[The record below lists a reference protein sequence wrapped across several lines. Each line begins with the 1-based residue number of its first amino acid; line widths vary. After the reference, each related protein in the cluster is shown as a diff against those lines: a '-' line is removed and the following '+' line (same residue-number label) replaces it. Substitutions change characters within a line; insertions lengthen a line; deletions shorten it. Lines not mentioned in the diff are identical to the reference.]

1 MAATDTAIH
10 ATEEQDPSDDHPLP
24 NADVDSEE
32 VQPKGIDPAVQQSPS
47 ARHHEE
53 APSITDGTTGDELHD
68 TATST
73 GGQQSEGDFHDDAAM
88 SVAEGVIEDEHQDT
102 ETITEMSKRPVKK
115 NTKRITF
122 PGRSSRPSQPY
133 PRARTAQQY
142 TANLK
147 WKSEQDLKKDFI
159 KQITLKKRSGDSD
172 ITLEPPKAKRRR
184 QQKALATSHGDPE
197 EAAPSTTTDVSEL
210 GAIPNSN
217 SDLTKVSKKDRRK
230 QIAAVTSEGDS
241 NRHLGSQKKDAN
253 LGMTIWGLANVDCVN
268 SSDYMLKGIKTPI
281 RGWQLQAATRM
292 VLRENSHGP
301 PYGGILGD
309 QMGMGKTLTS
319 LVLIVGC
326 PPQPQDIQAGCGG
339 TLVVVPGPNVLKE
352 WREAITRH
360 TEIQPQDVLIY
371 KHATN
376 ILAASQIARY
386 KIVLTTYQEV
396 LKYPSGKRLA
406 NLAKEYGEET
416 PIFHDAVK
424 HAAGP
429 IFDIEW
435 YRVVFDELHTIKNT
449 ETQTFHACYRL
460 KSKRVWG
467 LSGTP
472 LINQSKEIFPYVKLI
487 GVEGIETKGDFQCT
501 YKKGPDALK
510 RLDALINLVTIR
522 RSHDNRFLGKQML
535 EGLPQF
541 EAEVRWV
548 NLSREER
555 LIYDAISQHFDSQ
568 SPPLPI
574 VSMAQKRR
582 AISHPYLLEKT
593 FIEIIDKE
601 SIQKLVDD
609 LKLIEGNEWVY
620 HQIGRRFS
628 RCDPD
633 NASTAGKGDPGDV
646 PDLTPQELAYAPM
659 NPFGKSAFGE
669 EFSMAQLLE
678 LTIMDKES
686 GNSKCGQCK
695 KKGTTDC
702 YRINGVAD
710 CVSSNDESTD
720 EESNSRARSSKSR
733 RAEKQRKAEAKR
745 ERRRIKQRKYGGDHI
760 GNLPALEAD
769 DTLFL
774 QIGVNENGGVPCAG
788 TKLTVAK
795 EIILQ
800 WQKEAPG
807 DKIIIFVEFIKT
819 AILLGIVLNLEDIP
833 FVYLNGKLTSTEK
846 VKAVDTFKTN
856 PEVKILI
863 ASMKVGGQALNLTCA
878 NRVIQVDSW
887 WNEAAGDQANGRVN
901 RMGQLKP
908 SHAVVIK
915 ARDTIDEHI
924 TDLQERK
931 TEEIEHMLQDDG
943 RVTEVL
949 GEYEVMALTAPNAW
963 EALKQR
969 LHDEIAEEMDQQD
982 VE

>member
-1 MAATDTAIH
+1 MATTDTAIH
-10 ATEEQDPSDDHPLP
+10 ATEEQDPSDNHPLP

-32 VQPKGIDPAVQQSPS
+32 VQPK
-47 ARHHEE
+47 
-53 APSITDGTTGDELHD
+53 
-68 TATST
+68 ATST
-73 GGQQSEGDFHDDAAM
+73 GGQQSAGDVYDDAAM
-88 SVAEGVIEDEHQDT
+88 SVAEDISGDEDQNT
-102 ETITEMSKRPVKK
+102 ETSKRPVQK
-115 NTKRITF
+115 NTKRVTF
-122 PGRSSRPSQPY
+122 PGRASRSSQPY

-159 KQITLKKRSGDSD
+159 KQINLKRRSGDSD
-172 ITLEPPKAKRRR
+172 IILEPPRAKRRR
-184 QQKALATSHGDPE
+184 QQKALASSHGDPE

-210 GAIPNSN
+210 GAIPNS
-217 SDLTKVSKKDRRK
+217 DLTKVSKKDRRK
-230 QIAAVTSEGDS
+230 QIAAATSEGDS
-241 NRHLGSQKKDAN
+241 NRHLGSQKRDAN

-352 WREAITRH
+352 WSEAITRH

-371 KHATN
+371 KQATN

-396 LKYPSGKRLA
+396 LKYPSGKRLSA
-406 NLAKEYGEET
+406 LAAAFGEEN
-416 PIFHDAVK
+416 PEFDDAVK

-449 ETQTFHACYRL
+449 ETQ
-460 KSKRVWG
+460 K
-467 LSGTP
+467 
-472 LINQSKEIFPYVKLI
+472 IFPYVKLI
-487 GVEGIETKGDFQCT
+487 GVEGIQTKSDFQCI
-501 YKKGPDALK
+501 YKKGPDSFAK
-510 RLDALINLVTIR
+510 LDALINLITIR

-548 NLSREER
+548 NLSQEER

-593 FIEIIDKE
+593 FVEIIDKE
-601 SIQKLVDD
+601 SIQKLIDD
-609 LKLIEGNEWVY
+609 LKLIEGNKWVY

-628 RCDPD
+628 RC
-633 NASTAGKGDPGDV
+633 AEYV
-646 PDLTPQELAYAPM
+646 PDLTPQELAYTPM
-659 NPFGKSAFGE
+659 NPFGKSTFGGK
-669 EFSMAQLLE
+669 FSMTQLLE
-678 LTIMDKES
+678 LTIVDKES
-686 GNSKCGQCK
+686 WNSKCGQCK
-695 KKGTTDC
+695 EKRITSC
-702 YRINGVAD
+702 MRINGCHHVICQKCTWKMVQSSDLMTRHKCPNPTCSNTFNARDVEQISTLVTKVAE
-710 CVSSNDESTD
+710 CVSSDEESTD
-720 EESNSRARSSKSR
+720 EESNSRARNRKSR

-745 ERRRIKQRKYGGDHI
+745 ERRRIKRRKYGGDHI
-760 GNLPALEAD
+760 GNLPALEED
-769 DTLFL
+769 DSSFL

-856 PEVKILI
+856 PEVKILV

-915 ARDTIDEHI
+915 ARETIDEHI

-969 LHDEIAEEMDQQD
+969 LIDEIAEEMDQQD
-982 VE
+982 FE